1 MKTNKLLLLS
11 LALIT
16 SIGAVATSNAD
27 SKNVKAE
34 NNATITWTG
43 PELHSGDI
51 NNILDGDESTFAW
64 FAGVFE

>member
-27 SKNVKAE
+27 SKNL
-34 NNATITWTG
+34 TLG
-43 PELHSGDI
+43 
-51 NNILDGDESTFAW
+51 
-64 FAGVFE
+64 